1 MKIDNN
7 RPDFDTTPAG
17 KVEATRTSELKA
29 GAKAHP
35 SATDQ
40 VSVSSGA
47 KLANNAIEAAKN
59 ASDIRSEVVD
69 RARALLASGKLGND
83 SKRLADALI
92 NGLLSNQ

>member
-1 MKIDNN
+1 MKIDSN
-7 RPDFDTTPAG
+7 RPEFDTTPAG
-17 KVEATRTSELKA
+17 KVEATRTNELKA
-29 GAKAHP
+29 GVKAHP
-35 SATDQ
+35 SVSDK

-47 KLANNAIEAAKN
+47 QLANNAIEAAKK
-59 ASDIRSEVVD
+59 ASDVRAEVVD

>member
-1 MKIDNN
+1 MKIDSN

-35 SATDQ
+35 SVTDQ
-40 VSVSSGA
+40 VSVSGDA
-47 KLANNAIEAAKN
+47 KLASTAMQAATQ
-59 ASDIRSEVVD
+59 ASDVRSEVVA